1 MLYGRNRSLLWQV
14 GVVLVVLQLV
24 LVVVVGWFL
33 EARIASFF
41 NQQRLDELRSLAP
54 WVAGSIGPA
63 GDDTRAVQGLSS
75 ADRWADGL
83 RVTVVDQDGVVIA
96 DSEEDPAVMDNHR
109 FRPEIDEAFKDGSAY
124 ATRFSSTLQQELI
137 YYALRR
143 GPVDRPQVVRVAL
156 PLTQLQQQLA
166 GVSQTVVL
174 VLCAYFLATIGII
187 FFVSRW
193 LSRSVRE
200 LADGANR
207 FARGDL
213 THRVPVYPGREFD
226 LLSQSLNQMAEQ
238 LSQRLGQLRLQG
250 SELTS
255 ILQSMSNGVIALDL
269 DCRILSMNRVAQN
282 MFELIGR
289 DTRGHLLQEFVR
301 DPELSRFVETSI
313 RQGERRFEEIK
324 LVSLGDRSMEITSEP
339 LLDVEDQVVGVVLVL
354 NEVTLLRRLESIRT
368 DFAANVSHELRTP
381 IMAIQGYAELLTE
394 DQDASTRR
402 DYAAVV
408 LRNTM
413 RLSAIIEDLLS
424 LARLEEPDSTQDL
437 SRESIAPL
445 EILETVASD
454 CGDEAMQ
461 RGISIEVRPGA
472 AREVFVNRQLVIQ
485 AITNLVVNALR
496 YSEKGSSVELAA
508 QATVRDCIDFTVRDT
523 GPGIAPEHLHRLF
536 ERFYRVDKGRS
547 REMGGTGLGL
557 AIVKHVAQVHGGTV
571 EVESTVGQGSMFAI
585 RLPLME
591 PVESLGESVDQLD
604 R

>member
-1 MLYGRNRSLLWQV
+1 M
-14 GVVLVVLQLV
+14 
-24 LVVVVGWFL
+24 
-33 EARIASFF
+33 
-41 NQQRLDELRSLAP
+41 
-54 WVAGSIGPA
+54 
-63 GDDTRAVQGLSS
+63 
-75 ADRWADGL
+75 
-83 RVTVVDQDGVVIA
+83 
-96 DSEEDPAVMDNHR
+96 
-109 FRPEIDEAFKDGSAY
+109 
-124 ATRFSSTLQQELI
+124 
-137 YYALRR
+137 
-143 GPVDRPQVVRVAL
+143 
-156 PLTQLQQQLA
+156 
-166 GVSQTVVL
+166 
-174 VLCAYFLATIGII
+174 
-187 FFVSRW
+187 
-193 LSRSVRE
+193 
-200 LADGANR
+200 
-207 FARGDL
+207 
-213 THRVPVYPGREFD
+213 
-226 LLSQSLNQMAEQ
+226 
-238 LSQRLGQLRLQG
+238 
-250 SELTS
+250 
-255 ILQSMSNGVIALDL
+255 
-269 DCRILSMNRVAQN
+269 
-282 MFELIGR
+282 
-289 DTRGHLLQEFVR
+289 
-301 DPELSRFVETSI
+301 
-313 RQGERRFEEIK
+313 
-324 LVSLGDRSMEITSEP
+324 
-339 LLDVEDQVVGVVLVL
+339 LDVEDQVVGVVLVL

-402 DYAAVV
+402 DYAEVV

-591 PVESLGESVDQLD
+591 PVESLGESGDQLD